1 MTAAVVCPLYHPG
14 GRLKSSQGV
23 PGRLEPPQYEESFP
37 RVRAFQHVSGELSIP
52 GGIQGVTEVLL
63 NGRLKDVGGESESLC
78 EPIGQCA
85 LNICGF
91 KTLWLDPI

>member
-1 MTAAVVCPLYHPG
+1 MTAAIVCPLYCPG
-14 GRLKSSQGV
+14 GRRKSSQGV

-37 RVRAFQHVSGELSIP
+37 RVRAFQHVSEELSIP

-63 NGRLKDVGGESESLC
+63 NGRLKDVGGQAESLC
-78 EPIGQCA
+78 EPIGQCV

-91 KTLWLDPI
+91 KTL